1 MTEPP
6 TYGKELRSVEKLRRW
21 AAVAAIVFSIVVI
34 LLSARRIVRTHQTP
48 GPFNSDAQGFCDF
61 QNGVYFPS
69 QAFVDGVSP
78 YSESYAT
85 NYPVPRSAPF
95 YSPVVFAL
103 HVVFAMLPMQTAE
116 ILYFGWLIVLVGSIA
131 FLITR
136 WIVAEL
142 SSNSANRL
150 SKHDLNAFRFDIF
163 ALVVLSLVASRGGQ
177 QTIYTGYFTFELIL
191 ATLVAVHYGRGKPWL
206 SGLALVV
213 VSCKPNYVLP
223 IGLLM
228 LCRGNLKSIVIGG
241 VLSVALAVACF
252 AWIMPE
258 GGWTELAEQIAQTQ
272 EIHRADPIER
282 PVNTWIRVDLLAIV
296 AKWLSWDPTERDY
309 LLGMLAIVLPTGWL
323 LWKRQRSFPSDQ
335 EGVIN
340 WTGALLLLSSIVSVY
355 HHVFDAVLLLP
366 VVGTCLLWAWQ
377 AWISPRRQASPS
389 DIGKYGCLLLAAL
402 IAFPQLN
409 YFSSQML
416 LKRLQLT
423 DWSYQLVTSLNGIAL
438 FTAWAIVFAN
448 LLRAKK
454 LE

>member
-1 MTEPP
+1 MPEIPSS
-6 TYGKELRSVEKLRRW
+6 GKNLRTGEKLRRLVT
-21 AAVAAIVFSIVVI
+21 VAAIALSIVVI

-103 HVVFAMLPMQTAE
+103 HVAFAMLPLRTAE
-116 ILYFGWLIVLVGSIA
+116 VLYFGWLILLVVSIA
-131 FLITR
+131 YLIAR
-136 WIVAEL
+136 WI
-142 SSNSANRL
+142 NSEFL
-150 SKHDLNAFRFDIF
+150 SKSVDGGNSQTFRFDIF
-163 ALVVLSLVASRGGQ
+163 ALIVLSLVASRGGQ
-177 QTIYTGYFTFELIL
+177 QTVYTGYFTFEIIL
-191 ATLVAVHYGRGKPWL
+191 ASLVAVHYGRSKPWL

-223 IGLLM
+223 IGILM

-241 VLSVALAVACF
+241 VVSVTLALACF

-258 GGWTELAEQIAQTQ
+258 GGWKELAEQIAQTQ
-272 EIHRADPIER
+272 ETHRADPIER
-282 PVNTWIRVDLLAIV
+282 PVNSWIRVDLMAII
-296 AKWLSWDPTERDY
+296 AKWLAWDPTERDY

-323 LWKRQRSFPSDQ
+323 LWKRQRNFASDQ
-335 EGVIN
+335 EGVTN

-355 HHVFDAVLLLP
+355 HHVFDAVLLIP
-366 VVGTCLLWAWQ
+366 VVTAALVASRVGVLSSCETSRTNFGKLSCLA
-377 AWISPRRQASPS
+377 I
-389 DIGKYGCLLLAAL
+389 AAL

-409 YFSSQML
+409 YLSSQML

-423 DWSYQLVTSLNGIAL
+423 DWSYQLVTSLNGVAL
-438 FTAWAIVFAN
+438 FAAWTIVFVKV
-448 LLRAKK
+448 LRSSAPR
-454 LE
+454 